1 MLWVWGGYDGRLW
14 AKTKERLASNTALR
28 SGKTFMGFTDSCSG
42 GDKVYVLM
50 IVLVL
55 RSNFFLN
62 ICDILIIT
70 NKAAVCVEVF
80 RGAWCLK
87 AIVSCDSG
95 FHLFSLPVYC

>member
-1 MLWVWGGYDGRLW
+1 
-14 AKTKERLASNTALR
+14 
-28 SGKTFMGFTDSCSG
+28 MGFTDSCSG
-42 GDKVYVLM
+42 GDEVYVLM

-55 RSNFFLN
+55 ISHFFFLFFKN
-62 ICDILIIT
+62 IYDILIIT

-87 AIVSCDSG
+87 AIVSRDSG